1 MGKTKVLQLVEGFNF
16 GGAESKLLE
25 LVQHMD
31 RTRFETMVMSL
42 GLGNEIEDQFQ
53 KLDCRVITYYRQKRV
68 DLDLLK
74 RLREFIHEEK
84 IDIVMT
90 TLFYADVLGALAG
103 HKGGAK
109 GVFSWETISSPKWLV
124 PHRLYAYRYAIR
136 KVDKVISVSQATA
149 DWLVQKRKVP
159 PQKITIIPYGVNLEK
174 FKPGP
179 GEITR
184 SDIGIETDDVVIGQ
198 VSRLTEQKGHTYLID
213 AAKLVVRQFPRVKFV
228 LAGDG
233 PLRNQLEAQIRQNGL
248 QDHFILLGFRRDV
261 PELLRLF
268 DIFALPSLYEGLPNV
283 VLEAMATALP
293 VVATPVDGTKE
304 AVADG
309 ETGLLVP
316 EKDSGRLAKALLSLL
331 QNNEKRIRM
340 GQNARQRVENHFS
353 LKLQVEQFERLYS
366 FYANGNGK
374 KSISV

>member
-16 GGAESKLLE
+16 GGAETKLLE

-31 RTRFETMVMSL
+31 RSRFETMVMSL
-42 GLGNEIEDQFQ
+42 GLGNEIEDEFQ
-53 KLDCRVITYYRQKRV
+53 KLDCRVITFYRQKRV

-74 RLREFIHEEK
+74 RIREFIRDEQ

-124 PHRLYAYRYAIR
+124 PHRLFAYRYAIR
-136 KVDKVISVSQATA
+136 KVDKVVSVSQATA
-149 DWLVQKRKVP
+149 NWLIQKRKVP

-179 GEITR
+179 GEISR
-184 SDIGIETDDVVIGQ
+184 SSIGIEPDDVVIGQ

-213 AAKLVVRQFPRVKFV
+213 AAKLVVRQYPQVKFV

-233 PLRNQLEAQIRQNGL
+233 PLRNQLEAQIRQNAL

-268 DIFALPSLYEGLPNV
+268 DVFTLPSLYEGLPNV
-283 VLEAMATALP
+283 VLEAMASALP

-304 AVADG
+304 AVVDG
-309 ETGLLVP
+309 ETGILVP
-316 EKDSGRLAKALLSLL
+316 EKDPGRLAKALLSLL
-331 QNNEKRIRM
+331 QNDEKRIRM

-374 KSISV
+374 KS

>member
-1 MGKTKVLQLVEGFNF
+1 MGKIKVLQLVEGFNF
-16 GGAESKLLE
+16 GGAETKLLE

-53 KLDCRVITYYRQKRV
+53 KLDCRIITFYRQKRV
-68 DLDLLK
+68 DIDLLK
-74 RLREFIHEEK
+74 RLKAFIRDEQ

-124 PHRLYAYRYAIR
+124 PHRLFAYRYAIR
-136 KVDKVISVSQATA
+136 KVDKVISVSKATA
-149 DWLVQKRKVP
+149 DWLIEKRKVP

-174 FKPGP
+174 FKPATS
-179 GEITR
+179 EITR
-184 SDIGIETDDVVIGQ
+184 SSLGIETDDVVIGQ

-213 AAKLVVRQFPRVKFV
+213 AAKLVARQYPKVKFV

-268 DIFALPSLYEGLPNV
+268 DIFTLPSLYEGLPNV

-304 AVADG
+304 AVVDG
-309 ETGLLVP
+309 ETGILVP
-316 EKDSGRLAKALLSLL
+316 EKDPGRLVKALLSLL
-331 QNNEKRIRM
+331 QNHEKRIRM
-340 GQNARQRVENHFS
+340 GQNARQRVENYFS

-366 FYANGNGK
+366 YYANGNGK
-374 KSISV
+374 KS